1 MPRATHRV
9 PSRARRKKILKE
21 ARGFYGRKKSNLKL
35 AKEAVDKA
43 RVFATIHRLDKKAAF
58 RSLWTV
64 RINAAA
70 REVGTTYSRLIAGL
84 KKAGI
89 NLDRKILADLALSDS
104 NAFAKVVEA
113 TGLLKLASKVA

>member
-84 KKAGI
+84 KKAAI
-89 NLDRKILADLALSDS
+89 TLDRKILADLALSDS
-104 NAFAKVVEA
+104 ATFAKVVEA
-113 TGLLKLASKVA
+113 AGVAKTVKAAA